1 MAIFKKK
8 LVFGLTLLVV
18 LFSCGNIFLSAEE
31 VDPSAVANRRAQ
43 LQEEL
48 KNIEAQIET
57 QRSVIQQKQKE
68 ATTLERDI
76 AIFDAKI
83 AKAKLEIK
91 MRDIEIAQLSDGI
104 SNRSASIKSLSV
116 KIDDK
121 RNSIA
126 ELLRNTNEIDSISLI
141 EIFLGNETLSD
152 FFVEPDSYELI
163 QRSLQDSLAEF
174 RDTKNQT
181 EKEKEELENKKAEQ
195 VAMKGIQE
203 IERNRLTQAETEK
216 KRILKITKG
225 EESKYQKVLSESQ
238 KSAAAI
244 RTQLFL
250 LTGSPSIPFEKA
262 VEYANIASSATGIRP
277 AFLLGVIAEE
287 SNLGANIGTGNW
299 KTDMHPTRDAPIFK
313 EITAKL
319 GLDPDKM
326 PVSKKAW
333 YGWGGAMGPAQFIPS
348 TWIMYESKI
357 AALTGHNPPNPWDP
371 YDAFMAS
378 AILLTENGAVAG
390 NLASER
396 LAALRYLAGWKNA
409 GKSAYA
415 FYGDDVMELAAK
427 YQSQI
432 DILKQ

>member
-141 EIFLGNETLSD
+141 EIFLG
-152 FFVEPDSYELI
+152 
-163 QRSLQDSLAEF
+163 
-174 RDTKNQT
+174 
-181 EKEKEELENKKAEQ
+181 
-195 VAMKGIQE
+195 
-203 IERNRLTQAETEK
+203 
-216 KRILKITKG
+216 
-225 EESKYQKVLSESQ
+225 
-238 KSAAAI
+238 
-244 RTQLFL
+244 
-250 LTGSPSIPFEKA
+250 
-262 VEYANIASSATGIRP
+262 
-277 AFLLGVIAEE
+277 
-287 SNLGANIGTGNW
+287 
-299 KTDMHPTRDAPIFK
+299 
-313 EITAKL
+313 
-319 GLDPDKM
+319 
-326 PVSKKAW
+326 
-333 YGWGGAMGPAQFIPS
+333 
-348 TWIMYESKI
+348 
-357 AALTGHNPPNPWDP
+357 
-371 YDAFMAS
+371 
-378 AILLTENGAVAG
+378 
-390 NLASER
+390 
-396 LAALRYLAGWKNA
+396 
-409 GKSAYA
+409 
-415 FYGDDVMELAAK
+415 
-427 YQSQI
+427 
-432 DILKQ
+432 